1 MTPPHTLLQFID
13 DWGVR
18 FQNPSILKTT
28 GKSPR
33 WVIRPVVPI
42 IREDGTPGR
51 VQRDIT
57 LGVCAQMS
65 KKEAER
71 EKQRVMAEVNG
82 GQGLI
87 QAQLQLSHL
96 IGPFQS
102 AHMPQLAASTQKK
115 YTHHLKNHISKLST
129 ARLVDLTPV
138 VLQEWLMAL
147 KVAPATRA
155 DIRNII
161 SAIFERARVWKLW
174 TGGNPVEDV
183 RLGRMTPV
191 REKYL
196 LTEGQLR
203 DLCAA
208 LDCCGAVADGITG
221 PDVRLMVDVI
231 LTTGWRL
238 SEVLALK
245 HDAIEGDQLVVRR
258 SWYRGTLT
266 EHAKTAAGLRRNWV
280 GSLAQE
286 LAARPGEFIF
296 GNDQGVPADERSI
309 QQYILRPAAESVGV
323 YRPGFGFRLFRRENI
338 SWRQEAGATPAEVMR
353 AAGHTRIDTTM
364 IYTVTDQE
372 RERRVIETV
381 KGRMQ

>member
-1 MTPPHTLLQFID
+1 MTPAHDIRQFLD
-13 DWGVR
+13 NWGVR
-18 FQNPSILKTT
+18 FQNPSILKTK
-28 GKSPR
+28 GKQPR
-33 WVIRPVVPI
+33 WIIRPVVPI
-42 IREDGTPGR
+42 IRPDGTPG
-51 VQRDIT
+51 VAQRDIT
-57 LGVCAQMS
+57 LGVKATMS
-65 KKEAER
+65 RKEAER
-71 EKQRVMAEVNG
+71 EKQRVMAEING

-87 QAQLQLSHL
+87 QAQLCLSHL
-96 IGPFQS
+96 IEPFKN
-102 AHMPQLAASTQKK
+102 AHLPQLAPSTQKK
-115 YTHHLKNHISKLST
+115 YSTHLKNHIEKLSS

-155 DIRNII
+155 DVRNII

-183 RLGRMTPV
+183 RLGRMLPA

-208 LDCCGAVADGITG
+208 LDCCGAVADGVTG
-221 PDVRLMVDVI
+221 PDVRLIVDVI

-245 HDAIEGDQLVVRR
+245 HDAIEGEQLVVRR
-258 SWYRGTLT
+258 SWYRGHLT
-266 EHAKTAAGLRRNWV
+266 EHPKTAAGFRRNWV
-280 GSLAQE
+280 GPLAAT
-286 LAARPGEFIF
+286 LAARPGEFVF
-296 GNDQGVPADERSI
+296 QNDKGLPPDERSM

-353 AAGHTRIDTTM
+353 AAGHTKIDTTM
-364 IYTVTDQE
+364 IYTVVDEE
-372 RERRVIETV
+372 RERRVVETV
-381 KGRMQ
+381 RGRLQ